1 MVPGGWG
8 VHLDPSRARAKP
20 RETREDPP
28 MSEAAPWYLP
38 VRDEVDVFTAAFAC
52 RLPVLLKGPTGCGKT
67 RFVEYMAHR
76 LLGPGSGHDGEVQR
90 VRGETPPL
98 VTVACHED
106 LTGSDLVGRYLIQ
119 GDETI
124 WIDGPLTQSVR
135 RGSIC
140 YLDEVVEARKD
151 TIVLIHPLTDHRR
164 ILPIDKRGEILEAHP
179 DFLLVISYNPGYQS
193 VLKDLKHSTRQRFV
207 SLEFD
212 YPPRDREAEI
222 IRHESGVDAD
232 TALSLATLGEKVRT
246 LRGSGL
252 GEGVSTRLLVYAGQ
266 LVARGLAPRRACT
279 VAVTNSR
286 TDDPEML
293 RSVGELVS
301 ALFAGDSGEGG
312 GLGTGGT
319 AR

>member
-1 MVPGGWG
+1 VTALPT
-8 VHLDPSRARAKP
+8 AAAAA
-20 RETREDPP
+20 
-28 MSEAAPWYLP
+28 EAPYYLP
-38 VRDEVDVFTAAFAC
+38 IRDEIEVFTEAYAC

-67 RFVEYMAHR
+67 RFVEYMAQR
-76 LLGPGSGHDGEVQR
+76 LLGRPPGDAKPS
-90 VRGETPPL
+90 L
-98 VTVACHED
+98 ITVACHED

-119 GDETI
+119 GDDTV
-124 WIDGPLTQSVR
+124 WIDGPLTQAVR
-135 RGSIC
+135 AGAIC

-164 ILPIDKRGEILEAHP
+164 ILPIDKRGEIIEAHP

-232 TALSLATLGEKVRT
+232 TALLLATLGEKIRT
-246 LRGSGL
+246 LRGAGL

-266 LVARGLAPRRACT
+266 LVARGLSPRRACT
-279 VAVTNSR
+279 VAVTNSL
-286 TDDPEML
+286 TDDAEMT
-293 RSVGELVS
+293 RSVGELVN
-301 ALFAGDSGEGG
+301 ALFP
-312 GLGTGGT
+312 
-319 AR
+319 